1 MESAMLVSYVAR
13 GLSLLSFTAAQ
24 LLYALVRTLILARIL
39 SSFEFGFAS
48 ALAASYAT
56 FELVTDI
63 AIHRF
68 VLATPRSEYQ
78 AALAGAHGL
87 SILRGA
93 AAGLLASAAA
103 PMFAHLMSLSA
114 NWTSFAWLGLAIF
127 IRSFEHFEVRA
138 AERDYQYSAQLLA
151 NLISS
156 GVALA
161 AMIATWFYVQNH
173 LVYIAML
180 FAQNISYVLASH
192 WFARSAYR
200 FEFRSTHFR
209 KAVNFAYPLVA
220 SGVGLAVVTQGD
232 RLLVGSVLDVPTLG
246 VYSVIMLTVTVP
258 IGAIGQIFSS
268 LALAGLHN
276 AAADQERFQYRLLVY
291 MRSMLILGSCFAF
304 GLLALMN
311 VVVPFVFGPRF
322 EVASGIVALLAA
334 VSFLN
339 IVRSEP
345 TTSVLLVSHRTRT
358 LAFLSWSSMIGLLA
372 ATVLALWY
380 RNLYMILFGRLIGE
394 IVGFAITMRI
404 LRSYIWKLG
413 WGPFVA
419 SWWAGSWIGVAIVLE
434 GLHLLPELSSLHI
447 GMLACLATLS
457 VGGLMVNLRPMM
469 LQAYSHSS

>member
-1 MESAMLVSYVAR
+1 MPVPYVAR

-24 LLYALVRTLILARIL
+24 LLYPLVRTLILARIL

-93 AAGLLASAAA
+93 VAGMVAAA
-103 PMFAHLMSLSA
+103 VAPVLAHLMSLSA
-114 NWTSFAWLGLAIF
+114 DWTSFAWLGLAIF
-127 IRSFEHFEVRA
+127 IRSFEHFEIRA

-161 AMIATWFYVQNH
+161 VMIATWFYVQNH
-173 LVYIAML
+173 LVYIGML

-192 WFARSAYR
+192 WFAKSDYR
-200 FEFRSTHFR
+200 LDFRSPHFR
-209 KAVNFAYPLVA
+209 KAAHFAYPLVA
-220 SGVGLAVVTQGD
+220 SGAGLAIVSQGD

-304 GLLALMN
+304 GLLAFMN

-322 EVASGIVALLAA
+322 EVANGIVALLAA

-339 IVRSEP
+339 IARSEP

-358 LAFLSWSSMIGLLA
+358 LALLSWSSVIGLLA

-380 RNLYMILFGRLIGE
+380 RNLYMIILGRLIGE
-394 IVGFAITMRI
+394 IIGFAITMMI
-404 LRSYIWKLG
+404 LRRYIWKLG
-413 WGPFVA
+413 RGPFVA
-419 SWWAGSWIGVAIVLE
+419 SLWAGSWISAAIVLE
-434 GLHLLPELSSLHI
+434 ALHPLPEFSSLHL
-447 GMLACLATLS
+447 GALACLAMLT
-457 VGGLMVNLRPMM
+457 VGGLTVNLRPMV
-469 LQAYSHSS
+469 LQAYSHSP